1 MCLTTHTRPVHKVIF
16 SIEKKWFCLLFYE
29 NLSPRIVYANRK
41 ICHWLL
47 WNACAPSC
55 RVSNRF
61 TYMAI
66 NTPSPNEIAFRNSN
80 RFLSLYS
87 CKWFVVQCHLTQW
100 WRTRFASNPF
110 SLSLSFWLC
119 LNQSIYF
126 QIASWVQEQGLL
138 SLLGWNIKS
147 MHTPIYRVGFNF
159 YLILMGIK
167 LALSVVKDILFQIQG
182 PLYSWRRESDGEWMC
197 WINADL
203 RKLGGVGQALRHWPV
218 VILHLLPWGE

>member
-1 MCLTTHTRPVHKVIF
+1 MKVLVLVLFMLTGKYAIDSYEMLVPLPVEWAIDSHTWQSTHLHQTK
-16 SIEKKWFCLLFYE
+16 LL
-29 NLSPRIVYANRK
+29 S
-41 ICHWLL
+41 
-47 WNACAPSC
+47 
-55 RVSNRF
+55 
-61 TYMAI
+61 
-66 NTPSPNEIAFRNSN
+66 EIAIVFFLYIRASDLLCNVTLLSGGGPGSRRTPFR
-80 RFLSLYS
+80 
-87 CKWFVVQCHLTQW
+87 
-100 WRTRFASNPF
+100 